1 MTTLHLI
8 QQETELYIKTDTDA
22 LKIVGGVRIVLS
34 IIFFKKRNRQVIAA
48 SFQRVKRF
56 WLGLGHASHFERLSL
71 KTHFIEPH
79 LASFTLMKVFLLI
92 ASHLG
97 YKTIGLET
105 DID

>member
-1 MTTLHLI
+1 MTMLHLI
-8 QQETELYIKTDTDA
+8 QQEKELHVKTDTRY
-22 LKIVGGVRIVLS
+22 LKIVDSVENVFS
-34 IIFFKKRNRQVIAA
+34 ILEKGKQA
-48 SFQRVKRF
+48 SNCCLFQRVKHF
-56 WLGLGHASHFERLSL
+56 WLALGHASHFECLSL

-79 LASFTLMKVFLLI
+79 LASFMLMKVFLLI